1 MNFRNTLLP
10 WQVPELVDWRIVGMN
25 HYHTGSK
32 AFLYVS
38 MKREN
43 LCITAEGPDNQEL
56 WDSAMVIRKANTYRL
71 YPTPE
76 QAQQMAQIA
85 GSCRYVFNLALEQRR
100 DWWKPGRT
108 FNFAS
113 QCREVTMLRAEVDW
127 LKAAPVHTLQQALK
141 DLDRAYQNWWAGRA
155 DYPTPR
161 KKGLNDSFRFPDPVS
176 IKVERTGNSSGR
188 IKLPKL
194 GWISLRGWYAI
205 PGAICNA
212 TVSCRAGQWHVAVQW
227 QREVAEPI
235 PSILPAVGIDRGVA
249 VFAAMSNGANI
260 APVNHGKKALRAL
273 RKAQR
278 NLSRKKRGSSNRRKA
293 IRRVAKIQMRVANA
307 RKNFLHEQ
315 TTAIAQNHGTV
326 VLEALKVRN
335 MSASAKGTVAE
346 PGKMVRQKAGLNR
359 AILDQGWGGFRIML
373 GYKLADRGGRLI
385 EVPAAYTSQTCA
397 ECGVVD
403 ARSRQDQARFV
414 CTGCGHEA
422 NADTNAAIIILKRGL
437 DKSLKRVDGHL
448 GKRPDEARSIRRAA

>member
-1 MNFRNTLLP
+1 MI
-10 WQVPELVDWRIVGMN
+10 E
-25 HYHTGSK
+25 
-32 AFLYVS
+32 
-38 MKREN
+38 
-43 LCITAEGPDNQEL
+43 
-56 WDSAMVIRKANTYRL
+56 RKANTYRL

-76 QAQQMAQIA
+76 QAHQMAQIA
-85 GSCRYVFNLALEQRR
+85 GSCRFVFNLALEQRR

-127 LKAAPVHTLQQALK
+127 LKAAPVHSLQQALK

-155 DYPTPR
+155 EYPTPR

-176 IKVERTGNSSGR
+176 IEVERTGKSSGR

-194 GWISLRGWYAI
+194 GWLRFRGWYAI
-205 PGAICNA
+205 PGDICNA
-212 TVSCRAGQWHVAVQW
+212 TVSRRAGQWHVAVQW
-227 QREVAEPI
+227 QREVAEPL
-235 PSILPAVGIDRGVA
+235 PSELQVVGIDRGIT
-249 VFAAMSNGANI
+249 VFAALSDGTSI

-315 TTAIAQNHGTV
+315 TTAIAKNHGTV
-326 VLEALKVRN
+326 VVEALKVRN
-335 MSASAKGTVAE
+335 MSTSAKGTVAE

-359 AILDQGWGGFRIML
+359 AILDQGWGTFNRFL
-373 GYKLADRGGRLI
+373 GYKLADRGGGLI
-385 EVPAAYTSQTCA
+385 EVPAVYTSQTCA
-397 ECGVVD
+397 QCGVVD
-403 ARSRQDQARFV
+403 ARSRRDQARFV

-422 NADTNAAIIILKRGL
+422 NADTNAAINILQRGL
-437 DKSLKRVDGHL
+437 DKSL
-448 GKRPDEARSIRRAA
+448 RPVEGNRQRPVEAGSIRRAA

>member
-1 MNFRNTLLP
+1 MMLRNTKATTGRSSSSAARCLAA
-10 WQVPELVDWRIVGMN
+10 VGE
-25 HYHTGSK
+25 G
-32 AFLYVS
+32 
-38 MKREN
+38 
-43 LCITAEGPDNQEL
+43 AER
-56 WDSAMVIRKANTYRL
+56 VIRKANTYRL

-76 QAQQMAQIA
+76 QAHQMSQIA
-85 GSCRYVFNLALEQRR
+85 GSCRFVFNLALEQRR
-100 DWWKPGRT
+100 DWYRPGRT

-113 QCREVTMLRAEVDW
+113 QCREVTLLRAEADW

-155 DYPTPR
+155 EAPTPR
-161 KKGLNDSFRFPDPVS
+161 KKRLNDSFRFPDPVS
-176 IKVERTGNSSGR
+176 IKTERTGKSSGR

-194 GWISLRGWYAI
+194 GWIKLRGWYAI
-205 PGAICNA
+205 PGDICNA
-212 TVSCRAGQWHVAVQW
+212 TVSRRAGQWHVSVQW
-227 QREVAEPI
+227 QREVAEPA
-235 PSILPAVGIDRGVA
+235 PSILPAVGIDRGIA
-249 VFAAMSNGANI
+249 VFAALSGGTNI

-278 NLSRKKRGSSNRRKA
+278 DLSRKRRGSSNRRKA
-293 IRRVAKIQMRVANA
+293 IRRVAMIHRRVANA
-307 RKNFLHEQ
+307 RKDFLHKHS
-315 TTAIAQNHGTV
+315 TAIAKNHGTV
-326 VLEALKVRN
+326 VVEALKVRN
-335 MSASAKGTVAE
+335 MSASAKGTTAE

-373 GYKLADRGGRLI
+373 NYKLADRGGKLI

-403 ARSRQDQARFV
+403 ARSRHDQARFV

-437 DKSLKRVDGHL
+437 DKSLKPVEGHR
-448 GKRPDEARSIRRAA
+448 KRPDDAGSIRRAA